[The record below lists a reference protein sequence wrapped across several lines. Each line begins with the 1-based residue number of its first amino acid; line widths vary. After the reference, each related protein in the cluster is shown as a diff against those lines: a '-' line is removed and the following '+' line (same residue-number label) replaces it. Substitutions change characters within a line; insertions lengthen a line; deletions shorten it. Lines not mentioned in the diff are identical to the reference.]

1 MESKVFNVCP
11 LKCLYP
17 FFSEHDYYFIDKN
30 NMKEKRLEAINRVS
44 YLGKTRG
51 KGYRPKQS
59 KDYGSSR
66 LKHPMTKNSDTL
78 LAV

>member
-1 MESKVFNVCP
+1 
-11 LKCLYP
+11 
-17 FFSEHDYYFIDKN
+17 
-30 NMKEKRLEAINRVS
+30 MKEKRLEEINRVS

-51 KGYRPKQS
+51 KGYRPKKS

-66 LKHPMTKNSDTL
+66 LKHPTTKNSDNL

>member
-1 MESKVFNVCP
+1 
-11 LKCLYP
+11 
-17 FFSEHDYYFIDKN
+17 
-30 NMKEKRLEAINRVS
+30 MKEKRLEAINRVS

-66 LKHPMTKNSDTL
+66 LKHPTTKKL
-78 LAV
+78 GYFVGCLAL